1 MQIANLT
8 LSEKEEVFL
17 RLVQNNENIFDACS
31 KAGIILS
38 STVLSVIKNTN
49 K

>member
-1 MQIANLT
+1 MSIMNVT
-8 LSEKEEVFL
+8 LSEKEEVFI
-17 RLVQNNENIFDACS
+17 RLVRNNENVFDACS
-31 KAGIILS
+31 KAGISLS

>member
-1 MQIANLT
+1 MTIANIT
-8 LSEKEEVFL
+8 LSEKEEVFM
-17 RLVQNNENIFDACS
+17 RLVLNNENVFDACS